1 MKDKKDEWYPAE
13 VVCLDCGI
21 MFLDGQHYVLDGK
34 CISEE
39 EYNADNNR

>member
-1 MKDKKDEWYPAE
+1 MKDKENKWYPAE
-13 VVCLDCGI
+13 VACLDCGH

-39 EYNADNNR
+39 EYNDTYNR